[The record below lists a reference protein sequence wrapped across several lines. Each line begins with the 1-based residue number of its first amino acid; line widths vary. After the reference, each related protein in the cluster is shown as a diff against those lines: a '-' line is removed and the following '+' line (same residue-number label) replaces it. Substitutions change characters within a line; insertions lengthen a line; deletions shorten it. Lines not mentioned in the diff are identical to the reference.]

1 MLPVLSWKV
10 VESKQHLAILGQAGH
25 GFVVLGPI
33 LGDEAVEG
41 VLGCLAVLSFV
52 DGVQILLGLALQG
65 WRQLVQHVGDLVH
78 PAPLLPGLGPDL
90 VQRLPE
96 AQRPVAGGELG
107 IEHEPVLVTQA
118 EQQLTPALGALAK
131 AVLDGQQLL
140 PAAGVGADQH
150 QQALP
155 LVLEPGREVDAVG
168 PEIDVAPG
176 REVAA
181 LPARVLLLPALGQ
194 PAHGRR
200 RQARCAG
207 PEQGGERFRHPARR
221 HPLQVEPG
229 QELLEVPGPPQ
240 VGRQDRRAEPDR
252 LAARGSTAVAD
263 LGPAHLERADAGLDL
278 PLGGMPV
285 AHQATTTLLV
295 QEPGMAGKE
304 RLDLGLDRLHQH
316 PPGAIPQHGQQ
327 RVVGDARSWSR
338 PGHNAIL
345 VHGVSSRVTSTITE
359 DTPPPIPATKFGY
372 SSGRTRSRF
381 SFSVLMNRS
390 AQPSPSGSRTNAGE
404 LSMPRKR
411 ISAWKSWLTY
421 WLPWSWRSRRPAA
434 MPLAKPPWR
443 WRTACLTGSR
453 AWKRSALRLAWM
465 PTHSVEQWSTVMNT
479 AAWPSPVMTEVRSV
493 PHMTSTRSV
502 VIVPSWARE
511 PRGRPA
517 RWCVNRA
524 FSRMSRRSRRRLLR
538 MQANRSRGHSLQ

>member
-10 VESKQHLAILGQAGH
+10 VESKQHLAILDQAGH

-65 WRQLVQHVGDLVH
+65 WRQLVQHVGGLVH

-96 AQRPVAGGELG
+96 AQRSVAGGELG

-168 PEIDVAPG
+168 PEVDVAPG
-176 REVAA
+176 GEGAP
-181 LPARVLLLPALGQ
+181 LPARVLLLPALAQ

-207 PEQGGERFRHPARR
+207 PEQGGERLRELARR

-295 QEPGMAGKE
+295 REPGMAGEE

-338 PGHNAIL
+338 PGNNAIL
-345 VHGVSSRVTSTITE
+345 VHGVSPRVTSTITE
-359 DTPPPIPATKFGY
+359 DTPPPTPATKFGY
-372 SSGRTRSRF
+372 SSGGRPVRTSSPSPLSPRALKRLSQWRTVAPHRSVRALISGAFRPSSACITIWARRTRPAPKLRERAIRPSSSR
-381 SFSVLMNRS
+381 SSSLR
-390 AQPSPSGSRTNAGE
+390 ARTRRVMAG
-404 LSMPRKR
+404 
-411 ISAWKSWLTY
+411 
-421 WLPWSWRSRRPAA
+421 
-434 MPLAKPPWR
+434 
-443 WRTACLTGSR
+443 
-453 AWKRSALRLAWM
+453 LRLGSA
-465 PTHSVEQWSTVMNT
+465 
-479 AAWPSPVMTEVRSV
+479 
-493 PHMTSTRSV
+493 
-502 VIVPSWARE
+502 
-511 PRGRPA
+511 
-517 RWCVNRA
+517 
-524 FSRMSRRSRRRLLR
+524 
-538 MQANRSRGHSLQ
+538 